1 MPFHVIQAAVPRT
14 VFLARSGVSTR
25 QKSQQ
30 RRPHSHRREGPA
42 HRQASPMVQP
52 HVELNPPRTETGT
65 AAWDPPSLHGEMKR
79 KGRKKNGSAVAE
91 LIRWPDGESHGLYKR
106 TPTSSSTPRIE
117 PNRAGAE
124 TITRE
129 TNNSS
134 RAVPSRPQVGG
145 AVLASSSTSLPF
157 VRPPPPVP
165 RSDRRRLIW
174 TAG

>member
-1 MPFHVIQAAVPRT
+1 MD
-14 VFLARSGVSTR
+14 
-25 QKSQQ
+25 
-30 RRPHSHRREGPA
+30 
-42 HRQASPMVQP
+42 QP

-134 RAVPSRPQVGG
+134 RAVPCR
-145 AVLASSSTSLPF
+145 LAHRLVVPSS
-157 VRPPPPVP
+157 PPHPHPCPSFAPPVP

-174 TAG
+174 TAGRGSPSTRSRGGFFFFSFPFFFSRLGSALVIWIGV